1 MIKYHD
7 PIITMNKPVH
17 PITDMVNQ
25 VKEYRKHHNEKVL
38 DYILNDF
45 VKCYLNDL
53 KEGPVEFST
62 ELVFCFPDGE
72 TYPFDHQGKL
82 ELITYANKKYGIDLT
97 FKVRPYEVIT
107 SEVDWVMDIKG

>member
-25 VKEYRKHHNEKVL
+25 IKAFRKHHNEEVL

-45 VKCYLNDL
+45 VKSYLDDL
-53 KEGPVEFST
+53 KEGPVEFMTSD
-62 ELVFCFPDGE
+62 VFCLPEGE
-72 TYPFDHQGKL
+72 TYKFTFNSILP
-82 ELITYANKKYGIDLT
+82 LIGHAEKYGIDLT
-97 FKVRPYEVIT
+97 YKTNPFEVNFDSI
-107 SEVDWVMDIKG
+107 SWIMNIKE